1 MTAGAMGERR
11 APDGSVD
18 VDQRR
23 PAMSKGQAR
32 TEGEVDEAKAA
43 QAAAQE
49 PTGSV
54 ERAVEKWKG
63 AGVPEQLASEAAVM
77 VASGFFKDA
86 KTTAQ
91 ALVKIMAGRE
101 LGFTAFQ
108 SMKYIHIFETGGN
121 VQMQIGY
128 PLVAARINASPNYRY
143 EVEEHT
149 DKACRIAFYRLSQGS
164 ERKLGVSAL
173 TIEEAQRAGLTN
185 KSTWMN
191 WPRTMLFARALTNG
205 AKWYC
210 AEVLGGAEVGEE
222 PYFEGSA
229 RVLEAEEIPEEV
241 HEPPEG
247 YTEPWKRFWSVA
259 KGDPDTGGLGM
270 SEDDVHEFFGV
281 PAGKG
286 ELKASAVRKANNE
299 RKSEAQV
306 VAEMEMLLREARE
319 HAETGLP
326 PEVAEEEALWES
338 RAEEPPPEEPDEGQ
352 GVAEEFA

>member
-1 MTAGAMGERR
+1 MTDR
-11 APDGSVD
+11 
-18 VDQRR
+18 
-23 PAMSKGQAR
+23 AR
-32 TEGEVDEAKAA
+32 TQAEVDDTKVA

-77 VASGFFKDA
+77 VASGFFKDTR
-86 KTTAQ
+86 TTAQ

-149 DKACRIAFYRLSQGS
+149 DKACRIAFYRLSQGG

-185 KSTWMN
+185 KSTWTN

-229 RVLEAEEIPEEV
+229 RVLEEAGEIPEEV

-247 YTEPWKRFWSVA
+247 YTEPWKRFWSAA
-259 KGDPDTGGLGM
+259 KGDPATGGLGM
-270 SEDDVHEFFGV
+270 TEDEVHEFFGV
-281 PAGKG
+281 PVGKG
-286 ELKASAVRKANNE
+286 ELKAAAVRKAQNE
-299 RKSEAQV
+299 GKSESQV
-306 VAEMEMLLREARE
+306 VAEMEMLLREAHE
-319 HAETGLP
+319 HAEAGVP
-326 PEVAEEEALWES
+326 PEVAEEEALWQARADES
-338 RAEEPPPEEPDEGQ
+338 PPESGEDQ
-352 GVAEEFA
+352 GGMFVESADA

>member
-1 MTAGAMGERR
+1 MTGR
-11 APDGSVD
+11 
-18 VDQRR
+18 
-23 PAMSKGQAR
+23 AR
-32 TEGEVDEAKAA
+32 TEAEVDEAKAA
-43 QAAAQE
+43 QAAVQE
-49 PTGSV
+49 PTDFAG
-54 ERAVEKWKG
+54 RAVEKWTG

-77 VASGFFKDA
+77 VASGFFKDT

-101 LGFTAFQ
+101 MGFTAFQ
-108 SMKYIHIFETGGN
+108 SMKYIHIFEAGGN

-149 DKACRIAFYRLSQGS
+149 DKACRIAFYRLSQGG

-173 TIEEAQRAGLTN
+173 TIEEAKRAGLTN
-185 KSTWMN
+185 KSTWTN

-210 AEVLGGAEVGEE
+210 AEVLGGADVGEE

-229 RVLEAEEIPEEV
+229 RVLEEPEIPEEV

-247 YTEPWKRFWSVA
+247 YTAPWKRLFSVA
-259 KGDPDTGGLGM
+259 KGDPETGGLGM
-270 SEDDVHEFFGV
+270 TEDEVHEFFGV
-281 PAGKG
+281 PTGKG
-286 ELKASAVRKANNE
+286 ELKAAAVRKAQNE
-299 RKSEAQV
+299 GKSEAQV

-319 HAETGLP
+319 HDAEAGVP
-326 PEVAEEEALWES
+326 PEVAEEQALWEA
-338 RAEEPPPEEPDEGQ
+338 RAEDEPPPEE
-352 GVAEEFA
+352 FA